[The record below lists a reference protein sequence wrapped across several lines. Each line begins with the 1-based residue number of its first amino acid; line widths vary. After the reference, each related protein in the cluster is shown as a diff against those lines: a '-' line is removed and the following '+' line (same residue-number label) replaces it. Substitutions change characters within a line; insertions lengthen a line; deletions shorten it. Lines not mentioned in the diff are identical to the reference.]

1 MTWKTNT
8 LALTAHPHTI
18 LKVLTAN
25 VNGLQTR
32 ENRNKIFNFI
42 KTKKVD
48 LALLQET
55 HSTTITELK
64 WQKEW
69 KGLSFWN
76 SGLSQQ
82 SAGVAIL
89 FNENF
94 EGKIQTTSQDNIGRI
109 ISISFTLQKQN
120 FQVVNIYGP
129 NKPYQREQFF

>member
-1 MTWKTNT
+1 M
-8 LALTAHPHTI
+8 
-18 LKVLTAN
+18 
-25 VNGLQTR
+25 
-32 ENRNKIFNFI
+32 
-42 KTKKVD
+42 
-48 LALLQET
+48 
-55 HSTTITELK
+55 
-64 WQKEW
+64 
-69 KGLSFWN
+69 SFWN

-94 EGKIQTTSQDNIGRI
+94 EGKIQTTSQGNIGRI